1 MSWTCPDMKAYGGM
15 HSVLSDLGRRRCLIC
30 SIVLPKVAFAWSFA
44 KSDSNSSRAIFS
56 ALCTITYPG
65 FEPWFLLKRNDP
77 MNFAQ
82 NEAMFDIK
90 L

>member
-1 MSWTCPDMKAYGGM
+1 M
-15 HSVLSDLGRRRCLIC
+15 SDLLHN
-30 SIVLPKVAFAWSFA
+30 LA
-44 KSDSNSSRAIFS
+44 KSRVCLEFCQIGFKFIAGHFS